1 MMQSGPE
8 FFRENTVSALEDE
21 KLQASLHMLEGG
33 LQKRRADSVNK
44 FPDFE
49 ISRDLGSKIK
59 KDVVANLDTYL
70 LQFELKVIANGGH
83 VHWAADAEEANKII
97 LKICKETKAKKVVK
111 SKSML
116 SEEIGLNES
125 LESNG
130 IESIETDLG
139 EYILQLRNEVPS
151 HIVVPAFH
159 LNKQDIAD
167 TFYSEHHDLD
177 ENRSLNEPAEI
188 IGEARDMLRR
198 DFLTADLGITGA
210 NFLVAETGSTVTV
223 TNEGNADLVQSLP
236 KTHVVVAGIEKIVP
250 TLNDMS
256 VMLRL
261 LPRSATGQEAT
272 AYVTLATGPA
282 RQINLDGPSEYH
294 VVLVDNGRSELIG
307 TEKESALHCIRC
319 GACMNHC
326 PVYTSVGG
334 HSYGWVYPGPIGAA
348 IDPALLGLKEA
359 KHLPNASTFC
369 GRCEQVCPVKIP
381 LRSIMRSWRE
391 DVVDSG
397 LASGMERFLMR
408 VWFAMVRN
416 STVYRIVTRVAIRV
430 MRLFSGRNGRFSWL
444 PMMGGWTSNKDFPAP
459 EGKTFFELWDDK

>member
-1 MMQSGPE
+1 MHGGSE
-8 FFRENTVSALEDE
+8 YFRENTVVALGDE
-21 KLQASLHMLEGG
+21 KLQTSLRMLEGG
-33 LQKRRADSVNK
+33 LQKRRADSVAR

-49 ISRDLGSKIK
+49 AARNSGSRIK
-59 KDVVANLDTYL
+59 KDVVANLDQYL
-70 LQFELKVIANGGH
+70 LAFEAKVIANGGH
-83 VHWAADAEEANKII
+83 VHWASDAEEANKIV
-97 LKICKETKAKKVVK
+97 LEICRETKSKKVVK

-139 EYILQLRNEVPS
+139 EYILQLRKEVPS

-159 LNKQDIAD
+159 LNKQEIAD
-167 TFYSEHHDLD
+167 TFYSEHQHLD
-177 ENRSLNEPAEI
+177 DDRSLTEPAEI

-236 KTHVVVAGIEKIVP
+236 RTHVVVAGIEKVVP
-250 TLNDMS
+250 TLDDMS
-256 VMLRL
+256 VLLRL

-282 RQINLDGPSEYH
+282 RRQNLDGPSEYH

-381 LRSIMRSWRE
+381 LTSIMRSWRE
-391 DVVDSG
+391 DIVKNEMN
-397 LASGMERFLMR
+397 SGMERLLMR
-408 VWFAMVRN
+408 AWFTVASNRM
-416 STVYRIVTRVAIRV
+416 VYRAITRVSIRV
-430 MRLFSGRNGRFSWL
+430 MRFFAGRKGRFGWL
-444 PMMGGWTSNKDFPAP
+444 PMMEGWTRNKDFPAP
-459 EGKTFFELWDDK
+459 QGKTFF